1 MGRKTTLMGFSLFG
15 FVLGFLAWLLRGSV
29 SSLIASMGVNSD
41 VFYAVL
47 AGIAGGFLMLIAVL
61 VWSAVD

>member
-15 FVLGFLAWLLRGSV
+15 FVLGFLAWLLRNPLTNLVTTIG
-29 SSLIASMGVNSD
+29 LNQDITGAI
-41 VFYAVL
+41 L
-47 AGIAGGFLMLIAVL
+47 AGIAGGFLMMISVL

>member
-1 MGRKTTLMGFSLFG
+1 MGRKTTLIGFSLFG
-15 FVLGFLAWLLRGSV
+15 FVLGFLAWLLRAPV
-29 SSLIASMGVNSD
+29 ARLVANIGVNQD
-41 VFYAVL
+41 IGDAIL